1 MQDNIDDIIDFLN
14 AKVEDRTA
22 DGNIDKIINDI

>member
-1 MQDNIDDIIDFLN
+1 LN